1 MQPVE
6 GSSAHASPARPDAGA
21 EHGATRGELHDFA
34 RGAAGGFLFGIPLLY
49 TMELWFKGL
58 SISAF
63 HAVLLVVLSL
73 ALALAFVLV
82 IGFRDQERPGTL
94 GYVAEAVDA
103 VGIAIV
109 VTALTLLVLGRIG
122 PGDDLDVVAGRIAIQ
137 LVPVTLGVSIANHLL
152 PRAGGRVTGE
162 GDRDAERRVNP
173 TLLDLFAAAAGA
185 LLLSL
190 NIAPTDEVR
199 MVAGE
204 LGEPRLVLLVLFSL
218 LVSYLVVFEAE
229 FGDQHGR
236 RRTEGVLQRPLTET
250 VASYVVALLVC
261 GLVTWLVGGFPD
273 DPSPGA
279 VLAQVVVLGL
289 PGALGAAAGRLAV

>member
-1 MQPVE
+1 MHLVE
-6 GSSAHASPARPDAGA
+6 GSSAHADPARPRAGA
-21 EHGATRGELHDFA
+21 ERGPARRELDDLA

-49 TMELWFKGL
+49 TMELWFTGL

-63 HAVLLVVLSL
+63 HAVLLVLLSL
-73 ALALAFVLV
+73 VLALAFVLV
-82 IGFRDQERPGTL
+82 IGFRDDERPGPL
-94 GYVAEAVDA
+94 GYLAEAVDA
-103 VGIAIV
+103 VGIGIA

-122 PGDDLDVVAGRIAIQ
+122 LDDDMDVVAGRIAIE

-152 PRAGGRVTGE
+152 PRAGGRVTGD

-185 LLLSL
+185 LLLAL

-199 MVAGE
+199 MIAGE
-204 LGEPRLVLLVLFSL
+204 LGEPRLVALVLFSL
-218 LVSYLVVFEAE
+218 LVSYVVVFEAE
-229 FGDQHGR
+229 LGDQHAR
-236 RRTEGVLQRPLTET
+236 RETEGLVQSPLTET

-273 DPSPGA
+273 DPSPGSI
-279 VLAQVVVLGL
+279 LAQVVVLGL

>member
-1 MQPVE
+1 MHPVE
-6 GSSAHASPARPDAGA
+6 GSSAHASSARPGTGA
-21 EHGATRGELHDFA
+21 ERGAARGELHDLA

-63 HAVLLVVLSL
+63 HAVLLVALSL

-82 IGFRDQERPGTL
+82 IGFRGEERPGPL
-94 GYVAEAVDA
+94 GFVAEAIDA
-103 VGIAIV
+103 VGIAILV
-109 VTALTLLVLGRIG
+109 AALTLLVLGRIA
-122 PGDDLDVVAGRIAIQ
+122 PDDDLDVIAGLIAIQ

-162 GDRDAERRVNP
+162 DDRDAERRINP

-204 LGEPRLVLLVLFSL
+204 LGEPRLVVLVVFSL

-229 FGDQHGR
+229 LGNQHQR
-236 RRTEGVLQRPLTET
+236 RQTEGVLQRPLTET

-261 GLVTWLVGGFPD
+261 ALVTWLVGGFPD

>member
-1 MQPVE
+1 VE
-6 GSSAHASPARPDAGA
+6 GTPAHAGQARGGARAERSPA
-21 EHGATRGELHDFA
+21 RGELHDLA

-49 TMELWFKGL
+49 TMELWFTGL

-63 HAVLLVVLSL
+63 HALLLVVLSFV
-73 ALALAFVLV
+73 LALAFVLV
-82 IGFRDQERPGTL
+82 IGFRGDERPGFL
-94 GYVAEAVDA
+94 GYVAEALDA
-103 VGIAIV
+103 VGIAIA
-109 VTALTLLVLGRIG
+109 VTALTLLVLGRIRLD
-122 PGDDLDVVAGRIAIQ
+122 DDLDVIAGRIAIQ

-162 GDRDAERRVNP
+162 DDRTAEQRVNP

-199 MVAGE
+199 VIAGE
-204 LGEPRLVLLVLFSL
+204 LGEPRLIAVVLFSL
-218 LVSYLVVFEAE
+218 LVSYVVVFEAE
-229 FGDQHGR
+229 LGDQYGR
-236 RRTEGVLQRPLTET
+236 RETKGLLQSPVTET
-250 VASYVVALLVC
+250 VASYVVALVVC

-279 VLAQVVVLGL
+279 VLSQIVVLAL

>member
-1 MQPVE
+1 VE
-6 GSSAHASPARPDAGA
+6 GSSAHAGSARPRAGA
-21 EHGATRGELHDFA
+21 ERGPARREVDDLA

-49 TMELWFKGL
+49 TMELWFTGL

-63 HAVLLVVLSL
+63 HAVLLVLLSL
-73 ALALAFVLV
+73 VLALAFVLV
-82 IGFRDQERPGTL
+82 IGFRDAERPGPL
-94 GYVAEAVDA
+94 GYLAEAVDA
-103 VGIAIV
+103 VGIGIA
-109 VTALTLLVLGRIG
+109 VTAVTLLVLGRIG
-122 PGDDLDVVAGRIAIQ
+122 LDDDIDVVAGRIAIE

-152 PRAGGRVTGE
+152 PRAGGRVTGD

-185 LLLSL
+185 LLLAL

-199 MVAGE
+199 MIAGE
-204 LGEPRLVLLVLFSL
+204 LGEPRLVALVLFSL
-218 LVSYLVVFEAE
+218 LVSYVVVFEAE
-229 FGDQHGR
+229 LGDQHAR
-236 RRTEGVLQRPLTET
+236 RETEGLVQSPLTET

-273 DPSPGA
+273 DPSPGSI
-279 VLAQVVVLGL
+279 LAQVVVLGL